1 MHQPRIGG
9 GMMLSGPLSAATV
22 PGTRPLR
29 TQRHHVDGET
39 LTAGVRGL
47 PSSSG
52 VSATSW
58 SMDDPCGM
66 MDAVAPKPGKRVPY
80 KRNRIAAT

>member
-1 MHQPRIGG
+1 M
-9 GMMLSGPLSAATV
+9 SAAM
-22 PGTRPLR
+22 G
-29 TQRHHVDGET
+29 
-39 LTAGVRGL
+39 A
-47 PSSSG
+47 G